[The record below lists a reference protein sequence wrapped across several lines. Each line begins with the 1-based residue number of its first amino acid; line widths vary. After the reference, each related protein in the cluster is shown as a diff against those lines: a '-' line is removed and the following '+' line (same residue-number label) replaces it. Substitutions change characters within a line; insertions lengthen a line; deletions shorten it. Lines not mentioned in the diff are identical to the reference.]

1 MPYQALRENNQHTVS
16 RSARVRGPGEVAE
29 ILLGQDSLGAECET
43 VLRALFTRGQFSELR
58 DLVDRLLAKF
68 SDSFFLNNLA
78 GATYSQLGQYSQAEV
93 CYRSCVGLS
102 PSDAVSYYN
111 LGTSQLAQHKNDEAR
126 RSLETACGLRPDYA
140 HALNSLGVVQK
151 IQKDYQ
157 SAVASFSSA
166 VKARPDFYM
175 ALVNR
180 GATVAMIGDTDGAL
194 RDLEGAVSVS
204 PGTGL
209 AYRNMGAIYMQA
221 GDADSA
227 IKSFK
232 KAVECDPADCESLCG
247 LGNGLKALGKSDQ
260 AVESYKK
267 AISANP
273 QYVKAHKNLSAIHRY
288 TPGDQFFSILE
299 DLYNSGVAKGYD
311 LCELSFALAK
321 AYEDTAEIEKAFGY
335 LRRGNACR
343 KEMLGYEIE
352 QDRRLFSA
360 LRRAQPLLEDATLD
374 VRAGDGGPVP
384 IFIVGMPRSGTTLA
398 EQIISGH
405 SSVTGGGELPFVDK
419 LGKRL
424 ATDPGPNLG
433 QELVGFRRQYLEELQ
448 ELSGGRRFVTD
459 KMPHNFRYLPLI
471 LAAFPEAKVVHV
483 TRDPA
488 ATCWS
493 NYKSLFPAT
502 DLGYSNDLD
511 DLVSYYGLYT
521 DLMRLWDTCYP
532 GSIYHLDYDRLTEDS
547 RTHIGRLLEAL
558 DLPPEAPCLSPHL
571 NGRAVLTRSD
581 TQVRRP
587 IYKNSSSVWKVYQ
600 DLLGGAFD
608 TLEGFSPSG
617 R

>member
-16 RSARVRGPGEVAE
+16 RSARVRGPEEVAE
-29 ILLGQDSLGAECET
+29 ILLGQDSLGTACET
-43 VLRALFTRGQFSELR
+43 ALRTLFTRGRLSELR
-58 DLVDRLLAKF
+58 YLIDRLLTKF

-78 GATYSQLGQYSQAEV
+78 GATYSRLGEFSHAEA
-93 CYRSCVGLS
+93 CYRSCAALS

-126 RSLETACGLRPDYA
+126 RSLETACGLKPDYA
-140 HALNSLGVVQK
+140 DALNSLGVVQK

-157 SAVASFSSA
+157 SAVASFSCA
-166 VKARPDFYM
+166 VTVKPDFYM

-180 GATVAMIGDTDGAL
+180 GATMAMIGDTHGAL
-194 RDLEGAVSVS
+194 GDLEEAASVS
-204 PGTGL
+204 SSNGL
-209 AYRNMGAIYMQA
+209 AHRNMGAIYMQA

-227 IKSFK
+227 IQSFK
-232 KAVECDPADCESLCG
+232 KAVECDPSDFESLCG
-247 LGNGLKALGKSDQ
+247 LGNGLKALGKSGQ
-260 AVESYKK
+260 AIESYKK
-267 AISANP
+267 AIRANP

-288 TPGDQFFSILE
+288 TPGDQFLSILE
-299 DLYNSGVAKGYD
+299 DLNNSGVAKGYD
-311 LCELSFALAK
+311 LCELNFALAK
-321 AYEDTAEIEKAFGY
+321 AYEDTAEIEKAFSY
-335 LRRGNACR
+335 LRRGNAYR
-343 KEMLGYEIE
+343 KQMLGYETE

-360 LRRAQPLLEDATLD
+360 LRSAQPSLADATLD
-374 VRAGDGGPVP
+374 IGAGDGEPVP

-405 SSVTGGGELPFVDK
+405 SAVTGGGELPCVDK

-424 ATDPGPNLG
+424 ATDPGPNLR
-433 QELVGFRRQYLEELQ
+433 QELAGFRRQYLEELQ

-471 LAAFPEAKVVHV
+471 LAAFPEAKLVHV

-532 GSIYHLDYDRLTEDS
+532 GSVYHLDYDRLTEDPQ
-547 RTHIGRLLEAL
+547 THIGRLLEAL
-558 DLPPEAPCLSPHL
+558 DLPPEASCLSPHL

-587 IYKNSSSVWKVYQ
+587 IYKNSSSAWKVYQ
-600 DLLGGAFD
+600 DLLGGTFD
-608 TLEGFSPSG
+608 TLEGFSPSS

>member
-1 MPYQALRENNQHTVS
+1 MPNQALRENNQHTAS
-16 RSARVRGPGEVAE
+16 RNVGVWGPKEVAE
-29 ILLGQDSLGAECET
+29 ILLGQDSLGTECET
-43 VLRALFTRGQFSELR
+43 VLRALFTTGQFSELR

-126 RSLETACGLRPDYA
+126 RSLETACGLKADYA
-140 HALNSLGVVQK
+140 HALNSLGIVQK
-151 IQKDYQ
+151 IQKDFQ
-157 SAVASFSSA
+157 SAVTSFSSA
-166 VKARPDFYM
+166 VKAKPDFYM

-194 RDLEGAVSVS
+194 RDLEEAISVS

-221 GDADSA
+221 GDVDSA

-232 KAVECDPADCESLCG
+232 KAVECDPADFESLCG

-267 AISANP
+267 AISVNP
-273 QYVKAHKNLSAIHRY
+273 NYIKAHKNLSAIHLY
-288 TPGDQFFSILE
+288 EPGDHYLQILE
-299 DLYNSGVAKGYD
+299 DLDNSAVAKGYD

-321 AYEDTAEIEKAFGY
+321 AHEDTAEIEKAFGY

-343 KEMLGYEIE
+343 KRMLGYEIE
-352 QDRRLFSA
+352 QDRRLFSL
-360 LRRAQPLLEDATLD
+360 LRSAQPSLADATLD
-374 VRAGDGGPVP
+374 VKAGDGEPIP

-405 SSVTGGGELPFVDK
+405 SAVTGGGELPLVDK

-433 QELVGFRRQYLEELQ
+433 EELVGFRRQYLEELQ
-448 ELSGGRRFVTD
+448 KLSGGRRFVTD
-459 KMPHNFRYLPLI
+459 KMPHNFRYLSLI
-471 LAAFPEAKVVHV
+471 LAAFPEAKLVHV

-511 DLVSYYGLYT
+511 DLVSYYRLYT

-532 GSIYHLDYDRLTEDS
+532 GSIYHLDYDRLTEDPQ
-547 RTHIGRLLEAL
+547 THIGRLLETL

-571 NGRAVLTRSD
+571 NRRPVLTRSD
-581 TQVRRP
+581 SQVRRP
-587 IYKNSSSVWKVYQ
+587 IYKNSSSAWRVYQ
-600 DLLGGAFD
+600 DHLGGTFD
-608 TLEGFSPSG
+608 TLEGFSSSS